1 MDGSGELNL
10 LWKNAKILVALKGSI
25 NGTQHIHTHPCS
37 FRKGAKNVKAL
48 ALEILHHQT

>member
-25 NGTQHIHTHPCS
+25 NGTQHIHTTQMLVVILRN
-37 FRKGAKNVKAL
+37 FARKKC
-48 ALEILHHQT
+48 E